1 MLGSTSMRSGARKV
15 RASFTAAS
23 LTHFG
28 GIFLLHQFL
37 QQVKLRTYLATMITY
52 RERNNHYT
60 LSELMLA
67 LIYPMIL
74 GLENIEVSALLKT
87 NGVFQYLTGLPSFPD
102 PTALRRFLIRSAPVL
117 LPEFRAV
124 HAALRARFLILPT
137 VPSSIWL
144 DCDSTVRT
152 LFGHQ
157 EGAAVGYNPRYRGK
171 RSYHPLV
178 IREAHRDDL
187 LGGLLRP
194 GNVHTADGIQ
204 ELIKDV
210 LIILPRGIPVR
221 LRADAGFYDGD
232 LVRFLKE
239 NHISFVIV
247 ADCTG
252 PIKRRIPGLRYQRI
266 STELAV
272 AEFRYQPH
280 GWDTKERFVALRKKL
295 PNDPVAPQGTLLTLN
310 RYAYRVLVTNLP
322 LTPYGVFQFYDDHA
336 GVERVIRT
344 LKDDYPFA
352 KAVTNNFEA
361 NSLYAELSLF
371 AYNLITWFKRLCL
384 PEVWQSYT
392 LPTIRHRL
400 LLIPG
405 EFTRSKNI
413 PTLKFPRNN
422 LYQDTFTFAQDRI
435 KQLDPLI

>member
-1 MLGSTSMRSGARKV
+1 MRSGARKV
-15 RASFTAAS
+15 RASFTAAA

-28 GIFLLHQFL
+28 GIFLLHSFL
-37 QQVKLRTYLATMITY
+37 QQIRLRTYLSDLITY
-52 RERNNHYT
+52 RERNSRYT
-60 LSELMLA
+60 ISELLLA
-67 LIYPMIL
+67 LIYPMVL
-74 GLENIEVSALLKT
+74 GLENVEVSALLKN

-102 PTALRRFLIRSAPVL
+102 PTALRRFLIRSAPTL
-117 LPEFRAV
+117 LPELCTA
-124 HAALRARFLILPT
+124 HDALRTLFLCLPT
-137 VPSSIWL
+137 APSSIWL

-157 EGAAVGYNPRYRGK
+157 EGAEVGYNSRHRGR
-171 RSYHPLV
+171 RSYHPLL
-178 IREAHRDDL
+178 IREAHRNDI

-194 GNVHTADGIQ
+194 GNASSADRIQ
-204 ELIKDV
+204 ELIKAV
-210 LIILPRGIPVR
+210 MMILPRGVAVR

-239 NHISFVIV
+239 NRISFVIV

-252 PIKRRIPGLRYQRI
+252 PIKRRLPGLRYQRI
-266 STELAV
+266 SSEISM
-272 AEFRYQPH
+272 AEFRYQPMK
-280 GWDTKERFVALRKKL
+280 WDTKERLVALRKKL
-295 PNDPVAPQGTLLTLN
+295 PDDPALPQGTLFTLN
-310 RYAYRVLVTNLP
+310 RYAYRVLTTNLS

-352 KAVTNNFEA
+352 RAATNNFEA
-361 NSLYAELSLF
+361 NALYGELSLL

-384 PEVWQSYT
+384 PMDWQSYT

-413 PTLKFPRNN
+413 PTLRFPRNN
-422 LYQDTFTFAQDRI
+422 LYQDTFTFAQARI
-435 KQLDPLI
+435 KKLTPLI

>member
-1 MLGSTSMRSGARKV
+1 MRSGARKV

-37 QQVKLRTYLATMITY
+37 QQMKLRTYLATVTTY

-60 LSELMLA
+60 LSELLLA

-102 PTALRRFLIRSAPVL
+102 PTALRRFLIRAAPVL
-117 LPEFRAV
+117 LPEFCAI
-124 HAALRARFLILPT
+124 HDALRARFLILPT
-137 VPSSIWL
+137 APSSIWL

-157 EGAAVGYNPRYRGK
+157 EGAEVGYNPRQRGK
-171 RSYHPLV
+171 RSYHPLL
-178 IREAHRDDL
+178 IREAHLDDI

-194 GNVHTADGIQ
+194 GNASSADRIQ
-204 ELIKDV
+204 ELIQEV
-210 LIILPRGIPVR
+210 MIMLPRGVTVR
-221 LRADAGFYDGD
+221 LRADAGFYEGE

-239 NHISFVIV
+239 NDISLVIV

-252 PIKRRIPGLRYQRI
+252 PIKRKLSGLRYQRV
-266 STELAV
+266 SSEFAV
-272 AEFRYQPH
+272 AEFRYQPMK
-280 GWDTKERFVALRKKL
+280 WKTKERYVVLRKKL
-295 PNDPVAPQGTLLTLN
+295 PDALPQSQGTLLTLN
-310 RYAYRVLVTNLP
+310 RYTYRVLLTNLP
-322 LTPYGVFQFYDDHA
+322 LTPWGVFQFYNDHA

-352 KAVTNNFEA
+352 KAATNSFDA
-361 NSLYAELSLF
+361 NALYAELSLF

-384 PEVWQSYT
+384 PPEWQSYT

-400 LLIPG
+400 LMIPG
-405 EFTRSKNI
+405 EFVRSRNI
-413 PTLKFPRNN
+413 PTLRFPRNN
-422 LYQDTFTFAQDRI
+422 LYQDTFTYAQDRI
-435 KQLDPLI
+435 KKLTPLI

>member
-1 MLGSTSMRSGARKV
+1 MRSGARKV
-15 RASFTAAS
+15 RTEFTAAA

-28 GIFLLHQFL
+28 GIFLLHAFL
-37 QQVKLRTYLATMITY
+37 QGLKLRTYFAEHLLY
-52 RERNNHYT
+52 RDRNSRYT
-60 LSELMLA
+60 LSELLLA

-102 PTALRRFLIRSAPVL
+102 PTALRRFLIRAAPELFPPLCV
-117 LPEFRAV
+117 A
-124 HAALRARFLILPT
+124 HAALRAHFLLLPAA
-137 VPSSIWL
+137 PSSIWL

-157 EGAAVGYNPRYRGK
+157 EGAEIGYNPQHHGK

-178 IREAHRDDL
+178 IREAHLDDL

-194 GNVHTADGIQ
+194 GNVASADGIQ
-204 ELIKDV
+204 QLIKKV
-210 LIILPRGIPVR
+210 QTILPVGILVR
-221 LRADAGFYDGD
+221 LRADAGFYSGD
-232 LVRFLKE
+232 FVRFLKGKR
-239 NHISFVIV
+239 ISFTVV

-252 PIKRRIPGLRYQRI
+252 PIKRRLPGLRYHRL
-266 STELAV
+266 SSELAV
-272 AEFRYQPH
+272 SEFHYQPH
-280 GWDTKERFVALRKKL
+280 GWNAKERYVVLRRKL
-295 PNDPVAPQGTLLTLN
+295 PGDPTAPQGTLLTLQ

-322 LTPYGVFQFYDDHA
+322 LTPYGVFQFYDGRA

-352 KAVTNNFEA
+352 RAATNNFEA
-361 NSLYAELSLF
+361 NALYAELSIL
-371 AYNLITWFKRLCL
+371 AYNLMTWFKRLCL
-384 PEVWQSYT
+384 PPEWQTYT

-405 EFTRSKNI
+405 QFTRSKNI
-413 PTLKFPRNN
+413 PTLRFPRNN

-435 KQLDPLI
+435 KKLIPLI